1 MTSHY
6 DWKDEFFEWF
16 GYKCTRAYFIHVEAY
31 VTSTAVAFKME
42 NMEINLDELKYKEN
56 KNCYLVKFFMA
67 VAAEHTVHDL
77 EVKYEIY
84 LSNLFC
90 IEMARQDAYK

>member
-16 GYKCTRAYFIHVEAY
+16 GYRCTRAYFIHVEAY

-56 KNCYLVKFFMA
+56 K
-67 VAAEHTVHDL
+67 
-77 EVKYEIY
+77 VKYEIY
-84 LSNLFC
+84 LSNLFY
-90 IEMARQDAYK
+90 IEMFVGTFS